1 MVDSSNRVVV
11 FLAWQSEVFK
21 NANHRAI
28 EASLRAAATRVE
40 DAYAASNLGVYIDKD
55 TTGRSGSPAIADEI
69 LKKIDAAHIFVGDVT
84 ITNAAYAPAERTA
97 PNANVLVE
105 LGFAVGVLGWDR
117 VICLLNKECGHL
129 APSLPF
135 DVRHRRISVY
145 KLSDDESA
153 KAKNKAD
160 GALTEL
166 LVAAITETIE
176 KNPVRPAELKGL
188 SDEKIRE
195 RRDIEN
201 LTWLLQYVH
210 WPTLDAYIEEGPKI
224 RSFAVVDLLD
234 SFETVLHSS
243 YFHLYDSAL
252 NTRVKKLRLAWSQ
265 ALCAAEQYEPA
276 RHERWYLF
284 TTPATRDLTKKE
296 NADWKA
302 ISTGL
307 AKLRPAMN
315 GLLKDI
321 RSRYGSLDITALS
334 ETAWR
339 RYIERQKSI
348 E

>member
-1 MVDSSNRVVV
+1 MADSSSRVVV
-11 FLAWQSEVFK
+11 FFAWQSEVFK
-21 NANHRAI
+21 NANQRAI

-40 DAYAASNLGVYIDKD
+40 DAYAARNLAVHIDKD

-69 LKKIDAAHIFVGDVT
+69 LQKIDAADIFVGDVT
-84 ITNAAYAPAERTA
+84 ITNAAYAPAGRTA

-145 KLSDDESA
+145 KLSDHESA

-188 SDEKIRE
+188 TDEQIRE
-195 RRDIEN
+195 QRDIEN

-210 WPTLDAYIEEGPKI
+210 WPTLEEYIEEGPKF
-224 RSFAVVDLLD
+224 RSFAVVDLFD
-234 SFETVLHSS
+234 SFEAVLGSS
-243 YFHLYDSAL
+243 YFHLYDSTL
-252 NTRVKKLRLAWSQ
+252 NARVKKLRIAWSQ
-265 ALCAAEQYEPA
+265 ALRAAEQYEPA
-276 RHERWYLF
+276 NHGRRYLF
-284 TTPATRDLTKKE
+284 TTPANRGLTKKE
-296 NADWKA
+296 NDDRNA

-315 GLLKDI
+315 ALLKDI
-321 RSRYGSLDITALS
+321 RARYAGLNITGLS
-334 ETAWR
+334 EAAWG
-339 RYIERQKSI
+339 RYVERQKSI